1 MMFLNHFAMTDH
13 PFAEKPPIEWLLR
26 DERTEQALA
35 RLKFFE
41 QQGAIALIIGQTGLG
56 KSSLLR
62 LFIHQLPHNRYHP
75 LYLHLTPLNANAF
88 LRLIVTKLGEKPLLG
103 KDRMLM
109 QILERITINDKCTLF
124 IIDEAHLID
133 PKILTDLRLLI
144 SSIEQEVSLKIILC
158 GQENL
163 SQILKRASYA
173 DLVHRITLQFV
184 MHPLSKDKT
193 AAYIDYRI
201 SKAGASSKIF
211 EPEAKEIIHDYTGG
225 VPRQINN
232 VATACLINAAARSQK
247 KITESLVNETMA
259 EFSLP

>member
-1 MMFLNHFAMTDH
+1 MFLNHFALTAH
-13 PFAEKPPIEWLLR
+13 PFAKKPPIEWLLR

-62 LFIHQLPHNRYHP
+62 LFIHELPHNRYHP
-75 LYLHLTPLNANAF
+75 VYLHLTPLNANAF

-103 KDRMLM
+103 KDRMLL
-109 QILERITINDKCTLF
+109 QILERINLNDKCTLF

-144 SSIEQEVSLKIILC
+144 SSIDEEIALKILLC
-158 GQENL
+158 GQESLN
-163 SQILKRASYA
+163 QILKRSSYA

-184 MHPLSKDKT
+184 MQPLSNEKT
-193 AAYIDYRI
+193 DAYIDYRI
-201 SKAGASSKIF
+201 MK
-211 EPEAKEIIHDYTGG
+211 
-225 VPRQINN
+225 
-232 VATACLINAAARSQK
+232 
-247 KITESLVNETMA
+247 
-259 EFSLP
+259 